1 MVINQWSS
9 KKEETM
15 TKEEHVNYWRQSA
28 HHDLESAEIIFDSGR
43 YDWCLFVGHLAL
55 EKILKAI
62 FVDRN
67 DNKMPPTIHNLV
79 RLAEL
84 SKVEID
90 DEQKFL
96 LDKINDFNIQTRY
109 PDYKLEFYKRCD
121 AEYTNEYLGKIK
133 EFYTWL
139 NFLIK

>member
-1 MVINQWSS
+1 
-9 KKEETM
+9 M
-15 TKEEHVNYWRQSA
+15 TKEEHVKYWRESA
-28 HHDLESAEIIFDSGR
+28 YHDLESAEIIFNSGR

-55 EKILKAI
+55 EKMLKAL

-67 DNKMPPTIHNLV
+67 DNNMPPKIHNLV

-84 SKVEID
+84 SKIELN
-90 DEQKFL
+90 DEQKFF

-121 AEYTNEYLGKIK
+121 AEYASGHLSKIK
-133 EFYTWL
+133 EFYTWFSSL
-139 NFLIK
+139 LK

>member
-1 MVINQWSS
+1 MRN
-9 KKEETM
+9 M
-15 TKEEHVNYWRQSA
+15 TKEEHINYWLNAAQ
-28 HHDLESAEIIFDSGR
+28 HDLESAETIFESER

-67 DNKMPPTIHNLV
+67 DNSIPPKIHNLV

-84 SKVEID
+84 SKIKIN

-109 PDYKLEFYKRCD
+109 PDFKLDFYKQCNR
-121 AEYTNEYLGKIK
+121 EYANKYLKKIK
-133 EFYTWL
+133 KCFRWL
-139 NFLIK
+139 NSLLK

>member
-1 MVINQWSS
+1 
-9 KKEETM
+9 M
-15 TKEEHVNYWRQSA
+15 TRQEHIKYWCESA
-28 HHDLESAEIIFDSGR
+28 QHDLEASESMLETGR

-55 EKILKAI
+55 EKTIKAI

-67 DNKMPPTIHNLV
+67 DNNMPPKLHNLV

-84 SKVEID
+84 SAIELD

-109 PDYKLEFYKRCD
+109 PDYKLDFYKRCTK
-121 AEYTNEYLGKIK
+121 EYANEYFSRIK
-133 EFYTWL
+133 ELYGWF
-139 NFLIK
+139 NSLIK